1 MSEFITSI
9 NPATNMIDEY
19 YNPKHIKPTMN
30 ELAEQDM
37 KANGLDPLNSDD
49 VKKYWASKGIVNA

>member
-1 MSEFITSI
+1 MSEFITSTI
-9 NPATNMIDEY
+9 PASNMIDEY

-37 KANGLDPLNSDD
+37 KAKGLDPLNSND